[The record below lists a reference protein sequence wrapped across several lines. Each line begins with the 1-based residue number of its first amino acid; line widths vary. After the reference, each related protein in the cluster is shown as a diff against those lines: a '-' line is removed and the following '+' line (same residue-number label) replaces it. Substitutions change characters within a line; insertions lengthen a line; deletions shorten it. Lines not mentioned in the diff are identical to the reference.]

1 MNSKNN
7 IILSAAVLLSIIFL
21 FTGCNAPEPGIDNA
35 NVTEIDILILESFP
49 VQVHVVAKGYL
60 PNPCTQIDEII
71 KSREGNDFT
80 VTIKTQTSPGP
91 CIQVIKPFEETI
103 SLDDYG
109 LSAGTYNVNVNGIED
124 SFTLDVDN
132 IPRRYKNIFSN
143 ILANSSASTLSSF
156 LKSYIRPPKTIFNCI
171 WTRYYIRD
179 TV

>member
-1 MNSKNN
+1 MIRKNT
-7 IILSAAVLLSIIFL
+7 IIIAVSQLLIVLILS
-21 FTGCNAPEPGIDNA
+21 GCNAVEPEQDLA

-91 CIQVIKPFEETI
+91 CIQVIQPFEETI
-103 SLDDYG
+103 SLDVYG

-132 IPRRYKNIFSN
+132 IPQMI
-143 ILANSSASTLSSF
+143 
-156 LKSYIRPPKTIFNCI
+156 
-171 WTRYYIRD
+171 
-179 TV
+179 

>member
-1 MNSKNN
+1 MIRKNT
-7 IILSAAVLLSIIFL
+7 IIMAVSLLLIVLILS
-21 FTGCNAPEPGIDNA
+21 GCNAVEPEQDLA

-71 KSREGNDFT
+71 QSREENDFT

-91 CIQVIKPFEETI
+91 CIQVIQPFEETI
-103 SLDDYG
+103 SLDVYG

-132 IPRRYKNIFSN
+132 IPQMI
-143 ILANSSASTLSSF
+143 
-156 LKSYIRPPKTIFNCI
+156 
-171 WTRYYIRD
+171 
-179 TV
+179 